1 MADRQFRKNYRNS
14 SSKVIALSGI
24 FLALAV
30 LSLYAQSLAPAG
42 KLSLYALSSLFV
54 SVIVIEAGIYAGWLF
69 YLASS
74 LLAFILV
81 PNKLSLIPYFAFFG
95 LYGLIKHYTEKMP
108 GSTAEYILKF
118 IFFNAC
124 LALALILSKT
134 VLLGRMEIKVSLWLV
149 IPALEVVFAVYDYV
163 YSIFIHVY
171 INRLRKLLF

>member
-1 MADRQFRKNYRNS
+1 LYTAALYGAENFWKGESMADRQFRKNYRNS

-81 PNKLSLIPYFAFFG
+81 PEQVKP
-95 LYGLIKHYTEKMP
+95 
-108 GSTAEYILKF
+108 
-118 IFFNAC
+118 
-124 LALALILSKT
+124 
-134 VLLGRMEIKVSLWLV
+134 
-149 IPALEVVFAVYDYV
+149 
-163 YSIFIHVY
+163 YSILCILRFI
-171 INRLRKLLF
+171 RAD